1 MIMMDVAATE
11 KRGIV
16 HHALADWLGIGRGDD
31 RDHARR
37 GTRQAGVHR
46 GDPSLGNGRSD
57 DESIGLVGDDIMAF
71 GGIRRLA
78 GGLERAVDPGRRLAD
93 DLGLIE
99 QVGLGRGI
107 EFHGIS
113 SSPGP

>member
-1 MIMMDVAATE
+1 MIMMDVAAAE
-11 KRGIV
+11 QRGII
-16 HHALADWLGIGRGDD
+16 HHALADRLGIGGGDD

-37 GTRQAGVHR
+37 RARETGVHR
-46 GDPSLGNGRSD
+46 RDPSLGDGRSD
-57 DESIGLVGDDIMAF
+57 DEAIGLVGDDIMAF
-71 GGIRRLA
+71 GGIGRLA

-99 QVGLGRGI
+99 QIGLGGGI
-107 EFHGIS
+107 EFHGIN